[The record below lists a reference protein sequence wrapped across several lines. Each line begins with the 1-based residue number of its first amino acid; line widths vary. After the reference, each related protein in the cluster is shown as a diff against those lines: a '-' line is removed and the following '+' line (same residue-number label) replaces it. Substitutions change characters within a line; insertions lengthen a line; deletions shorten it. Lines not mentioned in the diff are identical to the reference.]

1 MIKRKINILMLGGAK
16 RVAMAE
22 QLIRAGKQLGV
33 NVSIFSHELDAQE
46 PIASVGKVIVGKRYA
61 DSAVD
66 AELDGIVEKYGINIV
81 LPFVDPAIEVAA
93 RLAERH
99 SDVFVPVSSIELS
112 RAMFDKVEA
121 ARLFEQASIAVPT
134 TYQADAITFPAIL
147 KPRTGSASRGIVV
160 ANAPSD
166 VESAPLPLD
175 QYLIQQYIAERH
187 EYTVDCYVGM
197 IDNEVKCAVPRRRI
211 ATAGGEVIRTITC
224 RNLELERAARHVLTS
239 LHLRGA
245 VTLQFIHDLTSN
257 SFLLMEINPRLGGG
271 VICSICAGADIA
283 SMIIEEAEDINAL
296 PRNHWRDQTLMTRYF
311 KEVIFFNDSQPDDN
325 E

>member
-1 MIKRKINILMLGGAK
+1 MIKRNINILMLGGAK

-22 QLIRAGKQLGV
+22 QLTRAGKQLGV
-33 NVSIFSHELDAQE
+33 NVAIFSHELDAQE
-46 PIASVGKVIVGKRYA
+46 PIASVARVIVGKRYA
-61 DSAVD
+61 DPEVD
-66 AELDGIVEKYGINIV
+66 AELDEIIRQHGINIV

-99 SDVFVPVSSIELS
+99 SEVFVPVSGVDIS

-121 ARLFEQASIAVPT
+121 ARLFEQAGIDIPA
-134 TYQADAITFPAIL
+134 TYQPHAIAYPAIL

-160 ANAPSD
+160 AQTPGD
-166 VESAPLPLD
+166 VEKAPLPLD
-175 QYLIQQYIAERH
+175 QYLIQQYIANRH
-187 EYTVDCYVGM
+187 EYTIDCYVGM
-197 IDNEVKCAVPRRRI
+197 IDSEVKCAVPRRRI
-211 ATAGGEVIRTITC
+211 ATAGGEVIRTVTC
-224 RNLELERAARHVLTS
+224 RNAALEHAARHVLQS

-245 VTLQFIHDLTSN
+245 VTLQFIHDLDTHR
-257 SFLLMEINPRLGGG
+257 FLLMEINPRLGGG

-296 PRNHWRDQTLMTRYF
+296 PRHNWRDQTLMTRYF
-311 KEVIFFNDSQPDDN
+311 KEVIFYNDSQSPDN